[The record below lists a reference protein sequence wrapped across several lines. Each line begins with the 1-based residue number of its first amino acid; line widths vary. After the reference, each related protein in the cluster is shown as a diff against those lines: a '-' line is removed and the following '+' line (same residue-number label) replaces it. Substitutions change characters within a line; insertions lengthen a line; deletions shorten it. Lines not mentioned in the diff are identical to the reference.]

1 MEAGWN
7 DSEQKPVKPQG
18 ITVKLNGEPISTI
31 QTTVVQKD
39 KVVSPSKS
47 KKKLS
52 SAKNIDKESSKK

>member
-1 MEAGWN
+1 M
-7 DSEQKPVKPQG
+7 KPQG

-31 QTTVVQKD
+31 QTMVVQKD

>member
-1 MEAGWN
+1 MEGSWN
-7 DSEQKPVKPQG
+7 DSEQKAVKPQG

-31 QTTVVQKD
+31 QTMVVQKD